1 MVTKIFRLILIS
13 MLCIVLADEATAQGR
28 KITKVAEKKKQ
39 VQGEVVYLNNDYISI
54 VYSRDK
60 GIENEILLPI
70 DKNLKLAHLRSLGDL
85 KIGDIVSV
93 EFMETTEQDEQGSR
107 KKIRTG
113 TVVTFIRPAQKK
125 PETTVLDSDELGQ

>member
-1 MVTKIFRLILIS
+1 MVTKIFRLILALV
-13 MLCIVLADEATAQGR
+13 LCSVLAGEALAQGR

-39 VQGEVVYLNNDYISI
+39 LQGEVVYLSNDYIAI

-70 DKNLKLAHLRSLGDL
+70 DKNLKLEHLRSLANLKVGDT
-85 KIGDIVSV
+85 VAV
-93 EFMETTEQDEQGSR
+93 EFMETTEQDEQGNR
-107 KKIRTG
+107 KKIRAG

-125 PETTVLDSDELGQ
+125 PETTVLDSDELGE

>member
-1 MVTKIFRLILIS
+1 MVTKIFRLVLIS
-13 MLCIVLADEATAQGR
+13 MLCIVLAGEAAAQGR

-70 DKNLKLAHLRSLGDL
+70 DKNLKLAHLRTLADL
-85 KIGDIVSV
+85 KVGDIVTV
-93 EFMETTEQDEQGSR
+93 QFMETTEQDEQGSR